1 MSKKADLLQ
10 LNYISICEAFYKCS
24 NAERVNLIERDN
36 PLSLNDRQYKNM
48 VVIARSLQK
57 LKSENANYN
66 PDKDKR
72 RFLKFIMK
80 SGREQRFCWSHI
92 RAMEYMKER
101 YGNEETTE
109 NKTDARV

>member
-1 MSKKADLLQ
+1 MGKKADLLQ

-36 PLSLNDRQYKNM
+36 PLSLNERQRKNM
-48 VVIARSLQK
+48 VVIARSLQR

-66 PDKDKR
+66 PDKDR
-72 RFLKFIMK
+72 RKILKFIMK

-92 RAMEYMKER
+92 NAVQYMKER
-101 YGNEETTE
+101 YGDEETTQD
-109 NKTDARV
+109 KTDA